1 MRRRRQF
8 TVALVATLV
17 LVLSLLAYSLGFPQ
31 QALAW
36 DDCPLGMTNDPYPGA
51 CRRYV
56 DTNNDGLCD
65 HSQPQPAATTTTEL
79 AAPVAGTPTSAAA
92 GEPPSG
98 DCPLGPCLGC
108 GACFLIPAANSTS
121 DSGLAAVGLVE
132 PGNLPS
138 DPDSGGSLLMTRYMV
153 SPIAIGFFLI
163 YFASF
168 VLYKTKRMRVTT
180 HRKIWNVLLL
190 ATFLV
195 TGVFGLI
202 LAIQLD
208 YELPFK
214 FPFNLLFW
222 HVEAGIVMTLISF
235 FHLGWHLNY
244 YRNLLRSRA
253 SRSREKQ
260 RTTPTVRTERALG
273 AARAGSRPSEERA
286 RSSQPATA
294 PESTVT
300 YCPDAL
306 QGID

>member
-1 MRRRRQF
+1 VRRRRQL
-8 TVALVATLV
+8 TVEFVATLV
-17 LVLSLLAYSLGFPQ
+17 FVLSLLTYGLGFPQ

-56 DTNNDGLCD
+56 DTNNDGTCD

-79 AAPVAGTPTSAAA
+79 AAPVAGTPTTAAA

-108 GACFLIPAANSTS
+108 GACFLIPTVNSTS
-121 DSGLAAVGLVE
+121 DSGSAAVGLVE
-132 PGNLPS
+132 LSTLAS
-138 DPDSGGSLLMTRYMV
+138 DPDSGGSPLMTRYMV

-163 YFASF
+163 YFVSF

-190 ATFLV
+190 ATFLI

-253 SRSREKQ
+253 GRSKEKQ
-260 RTTPTVRTERALG
+260 ITAPTTQTDRALG
-273 AARAGSRPSEERA
+273 AARVGSRPSEA
-286 RSSQPATA
+286 RSRLAQPTTP

-300 YCPDAL
+300 YRPDPL
-306 QGID
+306 ESTD